1 MSYGYSVEREKSDPL
16 LAVLDTAAEEF
27 YIATLPG
34 SWLVDAFPICQSFFV
49 FLRDN
54 HIRTDHLKCV
64 MSRRGCLVRDL
75 RR

>member
-1 MSYGYSVEREKSDPL
+1 MSYGYTVEREKSDPL
-16 LAVLDTAAEEF
+16 LTVIDTAAEEF

-34 SWLVDAFPICQSFFV
+34 SWLVDTFPICQSLLP

-54 HIRTDHLKCV
+54 YIRIDLSKCA
-64 MSRRGCLVRDL
+64 MSQRGCPVRDL